1 MQGKNLNANS
11 QAQRPARLVDAS
23 GDRICYDPKVK
34 QPGSTMR
41 RRWFRASD
49 SLKVWHIPLQKG
61 SRRVLGFLGFR
72 V

>member
-34 QPGSTMR
+34 IAWLDHEAKMVP
-41 RRWFRASD
+41 
-49 SLKVWHIPLQKG
+49 
-61 SRRVLGFLGFR
+61 RV
-72 V
+72 